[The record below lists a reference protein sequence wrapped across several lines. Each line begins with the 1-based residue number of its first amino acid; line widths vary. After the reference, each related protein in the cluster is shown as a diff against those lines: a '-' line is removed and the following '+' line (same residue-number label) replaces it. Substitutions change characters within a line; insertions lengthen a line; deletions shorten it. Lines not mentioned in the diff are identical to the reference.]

1 MLFTDRSEGREYTG
15 SRGRWRYKCYCTDR
29 SEGREYTGS
38 RGRWRFNYVKM
49 INVIVQTGVRVE
61 SILELEEDEEDTSSS
76 VRSQGNTF
84 ILLQWEP
91 ETWELEEDITTIIK
105 CIWCCHKENSF
116 MYFLVA

>member
-1 MLFTDRSEGREYTG
+1 MRVESILEVEEDE
-15 SRGRWRYKCYCTDR
+15 D
-29 SEGREYTGS
+29 
-38 RGRWRFNYVKM
+38 